1 MQVEPTAMQA
11 KQQRGMGQ
19 RRERGYDQCESLGTS
34 ITAGLRQ
41 HDGRGGRE
49 IGEDREQGKQM
60 GGHVRSVAQRGP
72 CAECSDPS
80 FDRPHN
86 EIAPQ

>member
-1 MQVEPTAMQA
+1 MHEQASKQNNGKPDQRQCRKEMQVEPTAMQA

-49 IGEDREQGKQM
+49 IGEDREQGKLM
-60 GGHVRSVAQRGP
+60 GRHG
-72 CAECSDPS
+72 
-80 FDRPHN
+80 
-86 EIAPQ
+86 